1 MTPAEREALIEQV
14 VGAHRERDAEGR
26 PRAHPAWHDLDED
39 ARREAFEQT
48 LIGRRL
54 EAVLDPEGRSSTVK
68 AVLGRIRG

>member
-26 PRAHPAWHDLDED
+26 PRAHPAWHDLDEG

-48 LIGRRL
+48 LTARRL
-54 EAVLDPEGRSSTVK
+54 EAALDPEGRSSTVK